1 VRLATVSPTATGR
14 RLSRL
19 SIHVCA
25 LTALAMP
32 AATAMATQSR
42 DAPADQ
48 ASAYLGTS
56 FPGPAGPMAAPQPA
70 PQPAPLLPAVDTG
83 PPLVVASTRTVSAI
97 LIDASDGRVLYA
109 QSANLVRRPASLTKM
124 MLLFLTFDALDADRL
139 QLTDT
144 VKVSRAAANQPPSR
158 LGFKPGGSL
167 TVGEAIR
174 AIAVSSANDVA
185 VALGEKLGGTEAG
198 CARKM
203 TAKARTLGMHH
214 TSFTNVTGLPGA
226 NATTATDMALLSK
239 ALIDKHPRRYAYFG
253 TRSFT
258 WGTRRLL
265 NHNHMLG
272 AFAGVD
278 GLKTGYTVEAGF
290 NLAAS
295 AKRGNTRLI
304 AVVLGER
311 TGPSRDRLVG
321 QILERGFDKIASGG

>member
-1 VRLATVSPTATGR
+1 MKTFTL
-14 RLSRL
+14 LSGWGNLR
-19 SIHVCA
+19 SC
-25 LTALAMP
+25 LTALLLLA
-32 AATAMATQSR
+32 
-42 DAPADQ
+42 
-48 ASAYLGTS
+48 L
-56 FPGPAGPMAAPQPA
+56 
-70 PQPAPLLPAVDTG
+70 PLL
-83 PPLVVASTRTVSAI
+83 AS
-97 LIDASDGRVLYA
+97 A
-109 QSANLVRRPASLTKM
+109 QSANVVRRPASLTKM